1 MSHIDAPLRSRRHSD
16 PSPANSNKVRRR
28 QPALRNAN
36 DTHDYAPDA
45 LLFPVDDDN
54 HLAASSSSRR
64 AFAARAPLKTL
75 LLPAELELRRV
86 AARPDSVLLRA
97 PHPAGPR
104 HYTTDSSFRLH
115 ALVARQ
121 SSSSGARTGYAEL
134 EDALEGVGASTDCG
148 AVAAAYG
155 GSASTAQVVAV
166 CSRRRRAVIRATQAE
181 ASASSSRAAAS
192 TSRAVASA
200 SSRSSR
206 AAAASSSSRAAAVAA
221 SASSA
226 SSSRAAASTA
236 TRTRTRL
243 IQRTTQPANTP
254 RMAAPITT
262 PLNPSQASASRFSA
276 LESFVSSQFSDA
288 ASVITS
294 RAAAASSSREA
305 LQSSVDSLFSSA
317 LVVVSSRR
325 ASATATSTTAP
336 SASSTAAPTSAS
348 SLPPSS
354 SSSSSSADPS
364 STSSGADPSAT
375 AAPAS
380 GDNNRIAKIVGPSV
394 AIPLGLL
401 LLALLAFCL
410 LRRRR
415 RRNAAG
421 PLSGRS
427 TPGGLG
433 PISNPQPM
441 QAAPQQYGAMARF
454 APGAGSSSGM
464 GGVGVGAG
472 LGAAAAAGAG
482 GAAAVGAARGNND
495 SQESVGTTPSAIGV
509 AFSEPRTKW
518 GRRSLVDVLAGGVR
532 SANSGSNS
540 PSGSGAGA
548 VGGGLGTP
556 ERQFRGVS
564 GTSSF
569 GGRQPSIT
577 SLASG
582 SIPSEYRGVGGY
594 NSFGYQPGQMRPVMT
609 PLGGHYDPFAPTPS
623 IVPVPASAQRHPHP
637 VSSEEGSISGYGSG
651 SGSHSGSGDDLARRY
666 GGATTAGGPATF
678 GDGAAAQP
686 GYPYLAPVRP
696 DMGRSRTTGT
706 TATGEEG
713 YYTADPGASS
723 RDELETETLEEV
735 GLRDFGVEDD
745 YSPEERSVNFGS
757 GSSGSGGSGSAGR
770 PSFVGSVRRS
780 FDEPGAT
787 PRVGSRT
794 STPRLGSGHGS
805 LGNRRNDG
813 TGSWWN

>member
-28 QPALRNAN
+28 QPAPRSAN

-45 LLFPVDDDN
+45 LLFP
-54 HLAASSSSRR
+54 
-64 AFAARAPLKTL
+64 TL

-86 AARPDSVLLRA
+86 AARPDSVLLRSA
-97 PHPAGPR
+97 RPAGPR
-104 HYTTDSSFRLH
+104 HYATDSSFRLH

-121 SSSSGARTGYAEL
+121 SSSSGARTTYAAAL
-134 EDALEGVGASTDCG
+134 DDALEDVDASTDCG
-148 AVAAAYG
+148 AVAAAYR
-155 GSASTAQVVAV
+155 GSASTPQVVAL
-166 CSRRRRAVIRATQAE
+166 CTRRRRAVIRATQAE

-206 AAAASSSSRAAAVAA
+206 AAAASSSSRAAAAAAA
-221 SASSA
+221 SSSSSSSA
-226 SSSRAAASTA
+226 SSSRSAAAAA

-243 IQRTTQPANTP
+243 IQRTTRPANTP
-254 RMAAPITT
+254 RIAAPITT
-262 PLNPSQASASRFSA
+262 PLNPSQASASRFSE
-276 LESFVSSQFSDA
+276 LESFVSSQFDDA

-325 ASATATSTTAP
+325 ASATASSTAQV
-336 SASSTAAPTSAS
+336 SASSSATTPTSTS
-348 SLPPSS
+348 TSLPPSS
-354 SSSSSSADPS
+354 SSSTSADPS
-364 STSSGADPSAT
+364 STSSGAEPSAT

-380 GDNNRIAKIVGPSV
+380 GNRIAKIVGPSV

-401 LLALLAFCL
+401 LLGLLAFCL

-415 RRNAAG
+415 RRRNAAG
-421 PLSGRS
+421 PLGGRS

-454 APGAGSSSGM
+454 APGAGSGSGM

-472 LGAAAAAGAG
+472 VGAAAAAGAG

-540 PSGSGAGA
+540 PSGSGAGT
-548 VGGGLGTP
+548 GFGTP

-609 PLGGHYDPFAPTPS
+609 PLGGHYDPFAPSPS
-623 IVPVPASAQRHPHP
+623 IVPVPASAQRHPYP
-637 VSSEEGSISGYGSG
+637 VPSEEGSISGYGSG
-651 SGSHSGSGDDLARRY
+651 SGSHSGSGSGDDLARQY
-666 GGATTAGGPATF
+666 GGAAPAGERATF

-686 GYPYLAPVRP
+686 GLPYLAPLRP

-706 TATGEEG
+706 TTTGEEG

-723 RDELETETLEEV
+723 RDELESETLEEV
-735 GLRDFGVEDD
+735 VLRDFGVED

-780 FDEPGAT
+780 FEEPGAT

-805 LGNRRNDG
+805 LGTRRNDG